1 MTHTTVEETRQAALG
16 SPGKLKTAL
25 AATAGTMVENY
36 DFLAFGTASA
46 LYFGAAFFP
55 SADPT
60 MGTLLAFLTFGVGF
74 LARPLGGALGG
85 YFGDRY
91 GRKPVLF
98 AALLVMGFATFAIG
112 LLPTYS
118 QIGVLAPV
126 ILVVVRLIQGLAYG
140 AEWGGAVMM
149 TFEHAPANRKGKYSA
164 IPQTGSPIG
173 IALATIV
180 FLVSAQ
186 LGNDWAWRLPFLASA
201 VLVIV
206 GLYVRLKLEESPDFE
221 RAKDS
226 GEILKNPVTEVLRKS
241 WGTILR
247 VIALRIVESSG
258 YYLISTF
265 LLSRVSASHP
275 EAKGTTLTAL
285 LIACL
290 IAIPVILSAGIIA
303 DRIGRK
309 KLYFAGCF
317 ATIAFAFPAF
327 MLPSGGD
334 PWMILAV
341 FAIGI
346 GLIWGTL
353 AGAQCAWFGE
363 LFPTNTRNS
372 GASLGYQ
379 LAASLSGFVP
389 FIAGALVAVFG
400 LTGGSMLYMFVGVI
414 GLAGVLATR
423 ETWGPS
429 ERRRVRAILN
439 GVPAEG
445 APSLPAD
452 VTSP

>member
-1 MTHTTVEETRQAALG
+1 
-16 SPGKLKTAL
+16 
-25 AATAGTMVENY
+25 
-36 DFLAFGTASA
+36 
-46 LYFGAAFFP
+46 
-55 SADPT
+55 
-60 MGTLLAFLTFGVGF
+60 MGV
-74 LARPLGGALGG
+74 
-85 YFGDRY
+85 
-91 GRKPVLF
+91 
-98 AALLVMGFATFAIG
+98 ATFAIG

-118 QIGVLAPV
+118 QIDIFAPM
-126 ILVVVRLIQGLAYG
+126 ILVAVRLIQGLAYG

-149 TFEHAPANRKGKYSA
+149 TFEHAPLASRGKYSA

-173 IALATIV
+173 IALATVV
-180 FLVSAQ
+180 FLASAQ

-201 VLVIV
+201 VLVLV

-241 WGTILR
+241 WSTILR
-247 VIALRIVESSG
+247 IIALRIVESSG
-258 YYLISTF
+258 YYMISTF
-265 LLSRVSASHP
+265 LLSRISAAHP

-285 LIACL
+285 LITCL
-290 IAIPVILSAGIIA
+290 IAIPVILSAGTFA

-309 KLYFAGCF
+309 KLYYAGCL

-327 MLPSGGD
+327 LLPSGGD
-334 PWMILAV
+334 PLMIVAV

-379 LAASLSGFVP
+379 LAASISGFAP
-389 FIAGALVAVFG
+389 FIAGALGAAFG
-400 LTGGSMLYMFVGVI
+400 WVGGSMLYMLIGVI
-414 GLAGVLATR
+414 GLAGVFATR
-423 ETWGPS
+423 ETWGPN
-429 ERRRVRAILN
+429 ERKSVRPLLN
-439 GVPAEG
+439 AVPPEG
-445 APSLPAD
+445 APSSTAAMA
-452 VTSP
+452 SR